1 MAKRKWSD
9 LSALRRIG
17 VVLAGVVQ
25 LGLLVAAL
33 ADIYRRPAEEIRGGK
48 WPWVAA
54 SFVNFAGPVSY
65 FGFGRRRRA

>member
-1 MAKRKWSD
+1 MAKRRWSD
-9 LSALRRIG
+9 LSVRRR
-17 VVLAGVVQ
+17 AGVILTGAIQ

-54 SFVNFAGPVSY
+54 LFVNFIGPVSY
-65 FGFGRRRRA
+65 FVLGRRR